1 VIPPAR
7 AAASGGAAGAPPG
20 GDGGSAVGGAATGHG
35 TTGSGGARSGGT
47 GTGAVWLRE
56 VEIRGDEFPRRDVY
70 PFDLPLF
77 QGRQVLRFAGNAT
90 FFVGENGSGKST
102 LIEAMARRCGLYLWA
117 ETGRRGAMPVS
128 WRSGARSGA
137 RSGGRSGGHEDRRE
151 AGRAGADLSD
161 YLQVTVARGPVR
173 GGVFSADSFRQWA
186 EFLDDLSQVDPGHA
200 KYHGG
205 ADLTLRSRGEGLL
218 AYFRGRYQVPGLYFL
233 DEPEAALSPVS
244 QLALLRLLAEYRERG
259 HAQFILATHSP
270 ILMALPGAQ
279 VFSFGERVVQETH
292 FEDTAH
298 FRLYRDFMADPASF
312 SAAPPSSSVDPPL
325 QSAGPASRLVGPAAF
340 PSDRG
345 TPGNGAA
352 G

>member
-1 VIPPAR
+1 VTAPPR
-7 AAASGGAAGAPPG
+7 AAAGGEAAGG
-20 GDGGSAVGGAATGHG
+20 
-35 TTGSGGARSGGT
+35 
-47 GTGAVWLRE
+47 VWLRE
-56 VEIRGDEFPRRDVY
+56 VEIRGDQFPRRDVY
-70 PFDLPLF
+70 PFDLALF
-77 QGRQVLRFAGNAT
+77 QRRQVLRFAGNVT

-102 LIEAMARRCGLYLWA
+102 LIQAIARRCGLFQWA

-128 WRSGARSGA
+128 WRL
-137 RSGGRSGGHEDRRE
+137 GGREGSRDAGQAGERTGG
-151 AGRAGADLSD
+151 DLSD

-173 GGVFSADSFRQWA
+173 GGVFSAESFRQWA

-205 ADLTLRSRGEGLL
+205 VDLTLRSRGEGLL
-218 AYFRGRYQVPGLYFL
+218 AYFRGRYQAPGLYFL
-233 DEPEAALSPVS
+233 DEPEAALSPAS
-244 QLALLRLLAEYRERG
+244 QLDLLRLLAEYQERG

-279 VFSFGERVVQETH
+279 VFSFGESAVEETR

-312 SAAPPSSSVDPPL
+312 LAD
-325 QSAGPASRLVGPAAF
+325 PASLLADAPSLSSDAPSF
-340 PSDRG
+340 SSDRG
-345 TPGNGAA
+345 APADDPA